1 MNEDHQQA
9 IEEKYNQMQAIQYE
23 NVDLQGDIRAK
34 KQQIVTM
41 QRCYVDYLSND
52 DKNNGISI
60 ITKNNEEAEYPYIS
74 ICGQCGYR
82 RRKARVLL
90 ARNQGST
97 LFTDG
102 DSMNAIVT
110 YNFWRGHRLIVVD
123 PNRPRHFRLD
133 MTNQEQLL
141 SLNDT

>member
-23 NVDLQGDIRAK
+23 NVVLQGDIRAK

-41 QRCYVDYLSND
+41 QRRYVDYLSNE

-74 ICGQCGYR
+74 ICGQYVYR

-102 DSMNAIVT
+102 DSMNDIVT

-133 MTNQEQLL
+133 MTN
-141 SLNDT
+141 